1 MEVISIR
8 QKRIDAD
15 MTQKE
20 LALAVGVDQ
29 SAVAQWETGRTG
41 PHREKLVRIAEVLN
55 CSVVDLL
62 EEHDDDNSS

>member
-1 MEVISIR
+1 
-8 QKRIDAD
+8 

-20 LALAVGVDQ
+20 LASVLGVDQ

-41 PHREKLVRIAEVLN
+41 PHRDKLVRLAEALH

-62 EEHDDDNSS
+62 EEQDDCSDEGVP